1 MSDVMRYPETA
12 PVNRNRALVKRLF
25 QVVGNVTLMAVIL
38 FAAAG
43 RLDWGWAWAL
53 LAAHGV
59 ALIINSL
66 VLLLRDP
73 DLVIER
79 SQVPEGSKAWD
90 RRMTNVVMVMILATY
105 LVAGLDARWGWS
117 APLPLGTHLIGLVG
131 YGLGTAIWL
140 WAMVSNP
147 FFSKLVRI
155 QTERG
160 HTVASGGPYRYV
172 RHPAYAGYILLTF
185 GTVLLLGTLGAL
197 IPAVGVGLAYAWRTA
212 LEDATLQAELDGYRA
227 YAARVR
233 YRLLPGVW

>member
-1 MSDVMRYPETA
+1 MF
-12 PVNRNRALVKRLF
+12 LL
-25 QVVGNVTLMAVIL
+25 AVLL

-53 LAAHGV
+53 LAAHV
-59 ALIINSL
+59 IALVINSL
-66 VLLLRDP
+66 VLLPRDP
-73 DLVIER
+73 ALVVER
-79 SQVPEGSKAWD
+79 SQTPEGSKTWD
-90 RRMTNVVMVMILATY
+90 RRMTRVVMVMILATY
-105 LVAGLDARWGWS
+105 FVAGLDARWGWS
-117 APLPLGTHLIGLVG
+117 AELPLGTHLLGLLG
-131 YGLGTAIWL
+131 YVLGTVIWL
-140 WAMVSNP
+140 WAMISNP

-160 HTVASGGPYRYV
+160 HTVASGGPYRFV

-197 IPAVGVGLAYAWRTA
+197 IPAAGVGVVYAWRTA